1 MTPGE
6 LQLETPD
13 YWKSYRTKN
22 TVLLQQI
29 NWKRREKPWI
39 NRLTYQTIHCVD
51 FFVSQFKQIN
61 CNEKTSMKQLG
72 EIWFEITVFKR
83 YLHPHVNC
91 SVIQV
96 CIYIQLLSK
105 YVILKHF
112 YKHCRCDNDSVI
124 ISRSSLFRYKCWTI
138 CGWNNL
144 MFASN

>member
-72 EIWFEITVFKR
+72 KSDLKSLSSRDISIPMLIAVLFK
-83 YLHPHVNC
+83 Y
-91 SVIQV
+91 
-96 CIYIQLLSK
+96 
-105 YVILKHF
+105 
-112 YKHCRCDNDSVI
+112 
-124 ISRSSLFRYKCWTI
+124 
-138 CGWNNL
+138 
-144 MFASN
+144 ASIFSYFLNM